1 MKQQV
6 KQRCFRYGGALYPYE
21 LHIDGVKR
29 LNLRIRADGSLRVS
43 VPRAT
48 SQRRIDAFLTSCG
61 DKIAEAVAR
70 IQANKPAPKAH
81 LSADEQVQKKE
92 CLLAIILDSH
102 KNLVLPRVT
111 ALNLPM
117 ADEQQKFIISPQAI
131 RIHPMKTRWGSC
143 NFKKGTLNFNLY
155 LIDQPME
162 CIEYVVMHEFA
173 HFLIHDHSP
182 AYHALMTALMPDWKE
197 RKKRLNM

>member
-6 KQRCFRYGGALYPYE
+6 KQKHFRYGGVDYPYE
-21 LHIDGVKR
+21 LHIGGVKR

-43 VPRAT
+43 VPRRT

-61 DKIAEAVAR
+61 DKIAGAVAR
-70 IQANKPAPKAH
+70 IQAGQFNNMPKP
-81 LSADEQVQKKE
+81 SVTEQEQRKE
-92 CLLAIILDSH
+92 SLLAIIQGCH
-102 KNLVLPRVT
+102 VNVVMPRIA
-111 ALNLPM
+111 ALRLSM
-117 ADEQQKFIISPQAI
+117 TDEQRRFIESPVAI

-162 CIEYVVMHEFA
+162 CIEYVIMHEFA

-182 AYHALMTALMPDWKE
+182 AYHTLMTALMPDWKE